1 MTITPEYQAYLYS
14 DEWRINKRLKVLN
27 RAKFR
32 CERCK
37 KQQATQV
44 HHLTYERIFKEKL
57 SDLQAVCADCHMEIH
72 GIKKPK
78 TVRIYSIRT
87 PKRVSVFGKV
97 LARMIR

>member
-14 DEWRINKRLKVLN
+14 DKWKMKRRKVLN

-37 KQQATQV
+37 ERQASQV
-44 HHLTYERIFKEKL
+44 HHLTYERIFEERL
-57 SDLQAVCADCHMEIH
+57 SDLQAVCVSCHMRIH
-72 GIKKPK
+72 
-78 TVRIYSIRT
+78 SIRT
-87 PKRVSVFGKV
+87 PKRVSIFGKV